1 VLARLVYSLCWLH
14 KAEPPDFH
22 LSLVQDRPEQW
33 VNIANL
39 TLLSALRRRA
49 PHAIDW
55 TGMGDIV
62 PVLDAFEAHT
72 DSKTARRH

>member
-1 VLARLVYSLCWLH
+1 VLARLVYSLCWLN

-39 TLLSALRRRA
+39 KRRCCIG
-49 PHAIDW
+49 HYSSDI
-55 TGMGDIV
+55 TGPGINHFF
-62 PVLDAFEAHT
+62 PPAGAC
-72 DSKTARRH
+72 S

>member
-1 VLARLVYSLCWLH
+1 VLARLVYSPCWLH

-39 TLLSALRRRA
+39 TLLGELRRRA
-49 PHAIDW
+49 PEAITWGPLFAAGTVD
-55 TGMGDIV
+55 M
-62 PVLDAFEAHT
+62 LDAFEAAQ
-72 DSKTARRH
+72 TAPRH